1 MDSPEAQK
9 RFMSKTLKF
18 YDLLNRLPFVTSFRS
33 KVVFAVVVSVL
44 LPVSIMEIY
53 FIGFSTLRGPEV
65 EQAILISGLAAAAAA
80 VFAYWTLS
88 TILRPILYTSRQLNH
103 FLNERVLPDLPVHYR
118 DEVGSLMSNVNYLA
132 RSMQNLVESANQ
144 NGAIDH
150 LTGIYNRRS
159 AENRLKDSIELTRI
173 RQNSLSFAIL
183 DIDNFK
189 MLNDT
194 YGHDFGDTVLRQVG
208 ELLRT
213 NVRRTDWVGRWGGDE
228 FVISVQG
235 GENEASAMLSRLCD
249 LARRELFIAP
259 DQSVHKITFSCGVC
273 EWQEMMDS
281 QLLFTK
287 ADEALYT
294 AKRGGRDQLHVWSEM
309 APA

>member
-1 MDSPEAQK
+1 M
-9 RFMSKTLKF
+9 
-18 YDLLNRLPFVTSFRS
+18 
-33 KVVFAVVVSVL
+33 
-44 LPVSIMEIY
+44 
-53 FIGFSTLRGPEV
+53 
-65 EQAILISGLAAAAAA
+65 
-80 VFAYWTLS
+80 
-88 TILRPILYTSRQLNH
+88 
-103 FLNERVLPDLPVHYR
+103 
-118 DEVGSLMSNVNYLA
+118 
-132 RSMQNLVESANQ
+132 
-144 NGAIDH
+144 
-150 LTGIYNRRS
+150 TGIYNRRS

-189 MLNDT
+189 ILNDT

-235 GENEASAMLSRLCD
+235 GENEASAMLSRLCE

-281 QLLFTK
+281 QSLFTK

-294 AKRGGRDQLHVWSEM
+294 AKRGGRDQLQVWSEM

>member
-1 MDSPEAQK
+1 
-9 RFMSKTLKF
+9 MSKTLKF

-103 FLNERVLPDLPVHYR
+103 FLNERVLPDLPAHYR

-132 RSMQNLVESANQ
+132 RSMQDLVESANQ

>member
-1 MDSPEAQK
+1 
-9 RFMSKTLKF
+9 MSKALKF

-44 LPVSIMEIY
+44 LPVSVMEIY
-53 FIGFSTLRGPEV
+53 FIGFSTLRGPEL

-118 DEVGSLMSNVNYLA
+118 DEVGSLMSNVNYIA
-132 RSMQNLVESANQ
+132 RSMQDLIESANQ

-208 ELLRT
+208 DLLRN

-235 GENEASAMLSRLCD
+235 GENEASAMLTRLCE

-273 EWQEMMDS
+273 EWQEVMDS
-281 QLLFTK
+281 QSLFTK

>member
-1 MDSPEAQK
+1 
-9 RFMSKTLKF
+9 MSKALKF

-44 LPVSIMEIY
+44 LPVSVMEMY
-53 FIGFSTLRGPEV
+53 FIGFSTLRGPEL

-88 TILRPILYTSRQLNH
+88 TILRPILYTSRQLNQ

-118 DEVGSLMSNVNYLA
+118 DEVGSLMSNVNYIT
-132 RSMQNLVESANQ
+132 RSMKDLVESANQ

-208 ELLRT
+208 DLLRS

-235 GENEASAMLSRLCD
+235 GENEASAMLSRLCE
-249 LARRELFIAP
+249 LVRRELFIAP
-259 DQSVHKITFSCGVC
+259 DQSVHKVTFSCGVC

-281 QLLFTK
+281 QSLFTK

>member
-1 MDSPEAQK
+1 
-9 RFMSKTLKF
+9 MSKTLKF

-103 FLNERVLPDLPVHYR
+103 FLNERVLPDLPAHYR

-132 RSMQNLVESANQ
+132 RSMQDLVESAKH

-194 YGHDFGDTVLRQVG
+194 YGHDFGDKVLRQVG
-208 ELLRT
+208 DLLRT

-259 DQSVHKITFSCGVC
+259 NQSVHKITFSCGVC

>member
-1 MDSPEAQK
+1 
-9 RFMSKTLKF
+9 MSKTLKF

-132 RSMQNLVESANQ
+132 RSMQDLVESANQ